1 MGASLD
7 STAVLPATKLQL
19 GCHALSKLSYIPK
32 PLNLQTDCEG
42 AVATDFR
49 NKECKGAAGKNRDKG
64 GLGGVLPFTLRN
76 GKIHSVKKKASKLKY
91 RRILLKLSGEVLG
104 NRETGECIDPARLA
118 FMAERVKKIHAMGC
132 EVGIVLGGGN
142 IFRGLTGA
150 SKGVNR
156 VTGDS
161 MGMLATIINALAMM
175 NALESIGVPTRV
187 MTAIEMPKLAEPFI
201 QRRALRHLEKRRV
214 VIFGGGTGNPYFST
228 DSAAAL
234 KASEIGADALL
245 KATKVDGIYTAD
257 PKKDPKATRYSSLK
271 YETALEKRL
280 KVMDSAAFAL
290 CMDNNIPIVVFDFF
304 DPKALKGVVTGK
316 KFGTV
321 VS

>member
-1 MGASLD
+1 MLL
-7 STAVLPATKLQL
+7 LPRRWNFDIIY
-19 GCHALSKLSYIPK
+19 G
-32 PLNLQTDCEG
+32 
-42 AVATDFR
+42 
-49 NKECKGAAGKNRDKG
+49 
-64 GLGGVLPFTLRN
+64 
-76 GKIHSVKKKASKLKY
+76 VKKSSCKVKY
-91 RRILLKLSGEVLG
+91 RRILLKLSSEVLG
-104 NRETGECIDPARLA
+104 NKSTGECIDPKNLA
-118 FMAERVKKIHAMGC
+118 FMAERIKKIHAMGV

-150 SKGVNR
+150 GKGVNR

-201 QRRALRHLEKRRV
+201 QRRALRHFEKGRV

-257 PKKDPKATRYSSLK
+257 PKKDPTAKKYGTLK

-304 DPKALKGVVTGK
+304 DPKALEGVVRGK
-316 KFGTV
+316 TIGTV
-321 VS
+321 VN

>member
-1 MGASLD
+1 M
-7 STAVLPATKLQL
+7 
-19 GCHALSKLSYIPK
+19 
-32 PLNLQTDCEG
+32 
-42 AVATDFR
+42 
-49 NKECKGAAGKNRDKG
+49 
-64 GLGGVLPFTLRN
+64 
-76 GKIHSVKKKASKLKY
+76 KKTSRKLKY

-104 NRETGECIDPARLA
+104 SKEKGDCIDPAKLA
-118 FMAERVKKIHAMGC
+118 FMAERVKKVHAMGC

-142 IFRGLTGA
+142 IFRGLSGEGR
-150 SKGVNR
+150 GVNR

-175 NALESIGVPTRV
+175 DALEAIGVPTRV
-187 MTAIEMPKLAEPFI
+187 MTAIDMPKLAEPFI
-201 QRRALRHLEKRRV
+201 QRRALRHFEKGRV

-257 PKKDPKATRYSSLK
+257 PKKDPKAKKYASLK

-304 DPKALKGVVTGK
+304 DPNALEGVVAGK
-316 KFGTV
+316 TVGTI